1 MTPVYTDDR
10 IIEIVDKV
18 RDIVSIDR
26 ENTHG
31 DKKVNHDNI
40 AKMWSAYLD
49 REITGLDVA
58 LMMVLLKT
66 ARTKT
71 GAYNPDDFIDMAGY
85 SVIAGELSE
94 GENDKN
100 ND

>member
-1 MTPVYTDDR
+1 
-10 IIEIVDKV
+10 
-18 RDIVSIDR
+18 
-26 ENTHG
+26 
-31 DKKVNHDNI
+31 
-40 AKMWSAYLD
+40 
-49 REITGLDVA
+49 
-58 LMMVLLKT
+58 MMVLLKT

>member
-40 AKMWSAYLD
+40 AKM
-49 REITGLDVA
+49 
-58 LMMVLLKT
+58 
-66 ARTKT
+66 
-71 GAYNPDDFIDMAGY
+71 
-85 SVIAGELSE
+85 
-94 GENDKN
+94 
-100 ND
+100 